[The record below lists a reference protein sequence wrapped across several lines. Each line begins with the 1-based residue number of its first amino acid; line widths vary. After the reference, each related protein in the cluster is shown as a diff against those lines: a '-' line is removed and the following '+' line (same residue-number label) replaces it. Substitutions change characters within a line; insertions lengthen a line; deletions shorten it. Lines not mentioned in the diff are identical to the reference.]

1 MPKGRYIEAP
11 SKEEIVM
18 AVARRTPRKRSKFGN
33 KKCEADGFK
42 FDSLAERNRYFQLKA
57 ILNAGKI
64 TDLQVHPKFEL
75 IASGPTGFDDVTV
88 GKYVADFSYRQNGS
102 LVVEDVKSEPTKTRV
117 YRLKKKIVEANTGIK
132 ITEVAA

>member
-18 AVARRTPRKRSKFGN
+18 AVARLTPRKRSKFGN